1 MAAKKRPIGA
11 HVPVGGGL
19 VKKGLAEADAIGA
32 EVIQIFIGSPRG
44 WALPRVEASLAERF
58 RNECAERKLP
68 VYVHASYL
76 LNLASPDKDALQK
89 SVSHLRAAMVESEKL
104 GALGVVVHAGSS
116 KDGDRDAALRR
127 IGPAYRAVLDNAPD
141 SVRLLV
147 EPTAGAVN
155 SMASTFES
163 TAEYLDAVGITEV
176 GLCLDT
182 CHLHAAGEPL
192 ANTRALAASLRKLT
206 DDIGPNRIG
215 LVHYNDSRDPQ
226 GSRRDRHATLGEGL
240 LGDKGLRAAARTPLL
255 KNIPLITET
264 DTREHDV
271 AYAKKLARG

>member
-1 MAAKKRPIGA
+1 MVAKQRPIGA

-32 EVIQIFIGSPRG
+32 EVVQIFIGSPRG
-44 WALPRVEASLAERF
+44 WALPKVDAAAAEKF
-58 RNECAERKLP
+58 RSECADRGLP

-76 LNLASPDKDALQK
+76 INLASPDEDALDK
-89 SVSHLRAAMVESEKL
+89 SVEHLRAALAASAKL

-116 KDGDRDAALRR
+116 KNGDRDAALRR
-127 IGPAYRAVLDNAPD
+127 LAGAYGAVLDGAPD

-147 EPTAGAVN
+147 EPTAGAAN

-163 TAEYLDAVGITEV
+163 TAEYLDAVGIPEV

-192 ANTRALAASLRKLT
+192 ADAKALAASLRTLT
-206 DDIGPNRIG
+206 DDIGPDRIG
-215 LVHYNDSRDPQ
+215 LVHYNDSKDAR
-226 GSRRDRHATLGEGL
+226 GSRRDRHQTLGQGV
-240 LGDKGLRAAARTPLL
+240 LGDKGLRTAARTPLL
-255 KNIPLITET
+255 KHVPLVTET

>member
-44 WALPRVEASLAERF
+44 WALPKVDAAAAEKF
-58 RNECAERKLP
+58 RSECADRKLP
-68 VYVHASYL
+68 VYVHSSYL
-76 LNLASPDKDALQK
+76 LNLASPDEDALQK
-89 SVSHLRAAMVESEKL
+89 SVGHLRAALVEAEKL

-127 IGPAYRAVLDNAPD
+127 LGPAYRAVLDDAPE

-147 EPTAGAVN
+147 EPTAGASN
-155 SMASTFES
+155 AMAYTFET
-163 TAEYLDAVGITEV
+163 TAEYLDAVGIKEV

-192 ANTRALAASLRKLT
+192 ADAKALAASLQQLT
-206 DDIGPNRIG
+206 DDIGPGRIG

-255 KNIPLITET
+255 KDVPLVTET

-271 AYAKKLARG
+271 AYAKQLARR